1 MSLSEEIGRLGD
13 LHQRGMLTDDE
24 FARAKARLLD
34 DTAPRVAPPAAF
46 ATVNGLRR
54 SVSDRWLGGVCGGLA
69 QTTGVAGWLW
79 RLGFVLMLLCAGS
92 GALLYLLLW
101 LLLPSEERPAP
112 VSGSPLRTG

>member
-46 ATVNGLRR
+46 AAVNGLRR
-54 SVSDRWLGGVCGGLA
+54 SVSDRWLGGVCGGIA
-69 QTTGVAGWLW
+69 RSSGIDSWLW
-79 RLGFVLMLLCAGS
+79 RLLTVLLSLWGGAGLLV
-92 GALLYLLLW
+92 YVLLW
-101 LLLPSEERPAP
+101 IFVPDDSAP
-112 VSGSPLRTG
+112 VSGTR